1 MSKLTFNFELSR
13 NVTKMGLSHILV
25 RIQDDKQKKKRVN
38 TGIDVNPKFW
48 NNNRQRV
55 SSKDPDYAVKNSKL
69 QQVFEKFEASKN
81 RLEEAEEEVTV
92 ESVANVYLDN
102 EKPLSFVQYC
112 EEFAQRYYSQG
123 EIREFKKFHT
133 FFTKLKFFLN
143 DFSYDDYKQA
153 PRMMSDEFPAF
164 AEKNF
169 KKDLSIAA
177 ITPTFVQR
185 FYIYIKEMP
194 NLNKEGKLLAV
205 DSVKKQIAVFRSTF
219 HKCVREKNYS
229 VKVDPFVGLKQERSK
244 VGKDRLDTEEIEL
257 FRNVDLNNC
266 PQQALTRDCFLLSY
280 YCGGIRCGDL
290 LRLRGSNI
298 QKDGTSWR
306 LVYEMEKTGKM
317 KSLKIIKQTY
327 SILSRY
333 VDFDNLS
340 DAYIFPFLDNDASY
354 AVAFTSDD
362 IKNLPPDAKKQLK
375 DDESRHNG
383 SLNRNLKRIASKAG
397 ITKNVSMHVSRHSF
411 ANLAR
416 KSGAD
421 LIDVRNVLGH
431 SSVAITE
438 GYMDQF
444 DTVSQDET
452 LEQIFHET
460 TKEEDFLSA
469 VKEFTLLELNVMFAK
484 IGYKV
489 VTA

>member
-1 MSKLTFNFELSR
+1 MAKLTFNFELSR
-13 NVTKMGLSHILV
+13 NVTKTGLSHILV
-25 RIQDDKQKKKRVN
+25 RIQDDNQKKKRIN
-38 TGIDVNPKFW
+38 TGIDINQKSW
-48 NNNRQRV
+48 NSKRQRV
-55 SSKDPDYAVKNSKL
+55 ISKDDDYAIKNAKL
-69 QQVFEKFEASKN
+69 QQIIDKLEASKN
-81 RLEEAEEEVTV
+81 RLEEADEEVTV
-92 ESVANVYLDN
+92 DSVARVFLDD
-102 EKPLSFVQYC
+102 EKPLSFIQYC
-112 EEFAQRYYSQG
+112 EEFAQRYYAQG

-143 DFSYDDYKQA
+143 GFTYDEYKTA
-153 PRMMSDEFPAF
+153 PRMMSEEFPAF
-164 AEKNF
+164 AEKHF
-169 KKDLSIAA
+169 KKDLTISA
-177 ITPTFVQR
+177 ITPTFVER

-219 HKCVREKNYS
+219 HKCIREKRVT
-229 VKVDPFVGLKQERSK
+229 VKIDPFVGLKQERSK
-244 VGKDRLDTEEIEL
+244 VGKDRLDTEEIAL
-257 FRNVDLNNC
+257 FRDVDLDNC

-290 LRLRGSNI
+290 LRLRGTNI
-298 QKDGTSWR
+298 QKDGTTWR

-317 KSLKIIKQTY
+317 KSLKIIRQTFA
-327 SILSRY
+327 ILSRY
-333 VDFDNLS
+333 IDFEKLTS
-340 DAYIFPFLDNDASY
+340 DYIFPFLDNNAPY
-354 AVAFTSDD
+354 AVAFSSDE
-362 IKNLPPDAKKQLK
+362 IKNLPPEAKKQLK
-375 DDESRHNG
+375 DEESRHNG
-383 SLNRNLKRIASKAG
+383 SMNRNLKRIAEKAG

-416 KSGAD
+416 KTGAD

-444 DTVSQDET
+444 DTVSQDAT

-460 TKEEDFLSA
+460 TKEEDFLNSA
-469 VKEFTLLELNVMFAK
+469 KGFTLLELNAMFAK

-489 VTA
+489 VNA